1 MIDMSSRF
9 LPVCEARLDGS
20 RAQLQNGGD
29 LLNGEVFEVMQ
40 RQDSPARRRNFT
52 EQQVQ
57 LHHQDCRAFFQ
68 AAWEFVHF
76 HVFFVPYQPHAL
88 SAQKG
93 ERGARGNA
101 VSPGAKEFWLL
112 KRPQMTD
119 DFDEYVLQNILSSVR
134 ADEAADVLVE
144 DCLHPTQQLFKRL
157 SISGLGEEDQMRL
170 MDAVVQK
177 ITFH

>member
-1 MIDMSSRF
+1 MSSS
-9 LPVCEARLDGS
+9 C
-20 RAQLQNGGD
+20 RAQPQ
-29 LLNGEVFEVMQ
+29 
-40 RQDSPARRRNFT
+40 
-52 EQQVQ
+52 
-57 LHHQDCRAFFQ
+57 
-68 AAWEFVHF
+68 
-76 HVFFVPYQPHAL
+76 AL

-101 VSPGAKEFWLL
+101 VSPGAKELRL
-112 KRPQMTD
+112 VKLTEMTAY
-119 DFDEYVLQNILSSVR
+119 FQEYVLQNILRAVR

-157 SISGLGEEDQMRL
+157 LVSGLGEENQMRL